1 MAGTTRTRKPAAAK
15 TAADSTAE
23 ATTSPADATAEET
36 APGGDATS
44 TAAAEETAAA
54 VEETAPSVEEPAP
67 AVDSTPKAPDAAPLE
82 PPAVQEPPAA
92 PEVPVYATPTEV
104 IPDEENLAEVIVD
117 DATKEPPVDVDSV
130 FVPLTPYG
138 STLVCTVRLVEK
150 TFLGPHRNPVHRL
163 LQPAGAHVSE
173 GVAARIQERLNA
185 QAERLAAQAADDEK

>member
-15 TAADSTAE
+15 TAAGADSTT
-23 ATTSPADATAEET
+23 ATTEPAANAAADES
-36 APGGDATS
+36 APAGDANTA
-44 TAAAEETAAA
+44 AAAEETAPI
-54 VEETAPSVEEPAP
+54 VEETAA
-67 AVDSTPKAPDAAPLE
+67 ATDSTAAAPEAAPLE

-92 PEVPVYATPTEV
+92 PEAPVYRTPTEV
-104 IPDEENLAEVIVD
+104 IPDEENLAEVIID
-117 DATKEPPVDVDSV
+117 DATKEPPADVDTV

-173 GVAARIQERLNA
+173 GVAARIRERLQDQA
-185 QAERLAAQAADDEK
+185 ARLADQAEK